1 MRSFKKSAL
10 FFAVLICALLTAF
23 PAFGQDEE
31 PVKHGDC
38 TYYITDYNVRIDVGE
53 DNTLAVK
60 EQISAYFNKPSHG
73 IFRNIPYSGYI
84 EREDGT
90 SAKMNARV
98 RDIAVSE
105 VADVSTRDGECVIR
119 IGDKY
124 ETVSGSRDYTI
135 SYNYVIGEDTGE
147 GFDELYY
154 NIIGTEWNTYIDN
167 VTFTVNMPKEFD
179 EKKLGFSAGKYGSVG
194 TTDIE
199 YSVNGN
205 TINGRLTKELSP
217 YQGLTVRLE
226 LPDNYFYFNY
236 AAYYAK
242 LSLLVLIPALALAL
256 VIILWVKYGR
266 DKKVVDVVE
275 FYPPEGMSSL
285 EVAYWYKG
293 AASQEDVIP
302 LLIELANE
310 GFIEIIQDNYKTE
323 SGNISDFTIK
333 RVKDYDGGNEY
344 KQIFFDGLF
353 GRFKDKVYKTDL
365 ENSFYIYIE
374 RILTKI
380 NDLDNKTK
388 VFGEKSLNMRI
399 AGWASAIIAL
409 LASFFISSRIVGGT
423 EKYVFLL
430 IGSLICLFAFI
441 FAFFIRQRTNKGH
454 EILQKIN
461 GFKIFLEKA
470 EKERLEKLVYENPE
484 YYYDILPY
492 AYVLGV
498 SDAWTKNFEG
508 IASQPPEWYS
518 STGVDFGN
526 ITCAV
531 FLNNMLRTATASMT
545 AQPHEDSG
553 ILFSGGGGIS
563 GGGGFSGG
571 GFSGG
576 GFGGGG
582 GGSW

>member
-1 MRSFKKSAL
+1 MKSLKKAAL
-10 FFAVLICALLTAF
+10 FSAVLIIVLSFCEI
-23 PAFGQDEE
+23 AFGSEE
-31 PVKHGDC
+31 APVKHGDC
-38 TYYITDYNVRIDVGE
+38 SYYITDYNVSIDVGE

-60 EQISAYFNKPSHG
+60 EKISVYFNVPSHG
-73 IFRNIPYSGYI
+73 IFRSIPFSGYI

-90 SAKMNARV
+90 SARMNAHV

-105 VADVSTRDGECVIR
+105 VADVSTRDGKCVIR
-119 IGDKY
+119 IGDENK
-124 ETVSGSRDYTI
+124 TVSGSRDYTI
-135 SYNYVIGEDTGE
+135 SYNYVIGKDTGE

-154 NIIGTEWNTYIDN
+154 NIIGTEWSTYIDN
-167 VTFTVNMPKEFD
+167 VVFSVNMPKEFD
-179 EKKLGFSAGKYGSVG
+179 EKKLGFSAGRYGEAG
-194 TTDIE
+194 TEDIE

-205 TINGRLTKELSP
+205 RISGRLTKELSP

-256 VIILWVKYGR
+256 VIIFWVKFGR

-310 GFIEIIQDNYKTE
+310 GFVEITQDNYKTE
-323 SGNISDFTIK
+323 SGNMSDFIIK
-333 RVKDYDGGNEY
+333 RVKDYDGDNKY
-344 KQIFFDGLF
+344 KRIFFDGLF
-353 GRFKDKVYKTDL
+353 SDGAKYKTYKTDL
-365 ENSFYIYIE
+365 ENRFYIYVE
-374 RILTKI
+374 RILTDI
-380 NDLDNKTK
+380 NALDNKVK
-388 VFGEKSLNMRI
+388 VFGEKSLNMRFF
-399 AGWASAIIAL
+399 GWASAVAAL
-409 LASFFISSRIVGGT
+409 LVSFFISSRIIGGT

-430 IGSLICLFAFI
+430 IGSLICLCAFI
-441 FAFFIRQRTNKGH
+441 FAFFIRQRTDKGH

-498 SDAWTKNFEG
+498 SDAWTENFEG
-508 IASQPPEWYS
+508 IATQPPGWYS
-518 STGVDFGN
+518 STGADFGN

-531 FLNNMLRTATASMT
+531 FLNNMLRTAAASMT
-545 AQPHEDSG
+545 SQPHQDSG
-553 ILFSGGGGIS
+553 GSFSGGGVS

-582 GGSW
+582 GGRW